1 MIESQPGEG
10 TRVRFQMAL
19 QKEQEELEEEEV
31 VRILLVEDHASIREA
46 LASAFEGESFEV
58 VGQAGS
64 MAETRRML
72 EETQQAIDVAV
83 IDLGLP
89 DGYGGDLIKEL
100 RDAYPQA
107 QALILSAALDRAQ
120 IARAVENGA
129 AGILNKTAPLDQVVD
144 SVRRLMRGETL
155 LPLEEVVELLRFA
168 SSRRDEEYNARQ
180 AIARL
185 TSREIEILQA
195 LAEGLDSEGVARK
208 LNIALR
214 TERNHV
220 SHIMTKLGVHSQL
233 QALVFAIK
241 YGVVKIP

>member
-1 MIESQPGEG
+1 V
-10 TRVRFQMAL
+10 RV
-19 QKEQEELEEEEV
+19 
-31 VRILLVEDHASIREA
+31 LLVEDHATVREA
-46 LASAFEGESFEV
+46 IASTLEREAGFEI

-64 MAETRRML
+64 LAEARRIL
-72 EETQQAIDVAV
+72 GAQPVDVAV
-83 IDLGLP
+83 MDLGLP
-89 DGYGGDLIKEL
+89 DGYGADLIPEL
-100 RDAYPQA
+100 REASPQA
-107 QALILSAALDRAQ
+107 QALVLSASLDRSQ
-120 IARAVENGA
+120 IARAVQNGA
-129 AGILNKTAPLDQVVD
+129 AGILNKTAHLDQVVD

-168 SSRRDEEYNARQ
+168 STRREQEYDARQ

-214 TERNHV
+214 TVRNHV

-233 QALVFAIK
+233 QALVFAVR